1 MDFGEIWIFD
11 ENFKILRF
19 VKKSTTSEKI
29 IFVEYEI
36 IQCQKNIFKNLST
49 NNNLL
54 FVAVLTKQQ
63 VLIGST
69 LGKSS
74 DVRE

>member
-19 VKKSTTSEKI
+19 VKKLTTSEKN
-29 IFVEYEI
+29 IFVDCEI

-63 VLIGST
+63 VLIGGT